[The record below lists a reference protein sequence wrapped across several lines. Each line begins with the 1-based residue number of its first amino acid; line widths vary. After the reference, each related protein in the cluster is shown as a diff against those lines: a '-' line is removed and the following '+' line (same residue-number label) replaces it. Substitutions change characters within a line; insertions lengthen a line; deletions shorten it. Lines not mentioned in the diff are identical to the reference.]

1 MAGTIVHLAV
11 ATQLDQLFANEPE
24 RYLGKMADKYCS
36 NDFFAGN
43 ICPDGIMARE
53 GYCREM
59 KLHTHMRDGIPDG
72 TFRNRNIYSY
82 FESVCRIFLQNIIT
96 KKNASVCI

>member
-72 TFRNRNIYSY
+72 TFQQP
-82 FESVCRIFLQNIIT
+82 EIT
-96 KKNASVCI
+96 TTG

>member
-36 NDFFAGN
+36 NDFL
-43 ICPDGIMARE
+43 RE
-53 GYCREM
+53 IYVPMELWHV
-59 KLHTHMRDGIPDG
+59 KG
-72 TFRNRNIYSY
+72 TVER
-82 FESVCRIFLQNIIT
+82 
-96 KKNASVCI
+96 

>member
-72 TFRNRNIYSY
+72 TFQQP
-82 FESVCRIFLQNIIT
+82 EHLQLFRKRLSDFCLLYT
-96 KKNASVCI
+96 SDAADE